1 MYNIVN
7 RAEETG
13 SHHDRHRSGR
23 PKGSSTRDDSL
34 IVRQSL
40 QDRRL
45 TVPDLGKSWELSG
58 VNVSN
63 TTVRRRL
70 QGRWAAKKP
79 FLTPK
84 LREKCLAFDRA
95 HPDWTLVDWSTVLFT
110 NEGKFSMFSDWRP
123 IVCAQATLW
132 DVIRQMFVVIIIDYF
147 WYKLNTDSVWIGDTL
162 FIFFILYL
170 L

>member
-1 MYNIVN
+1 MFFFSFKPTMYNIVN

-95 HPDWTLVDWSTVLFT
+95 HPDWTLVDWSTVL
-110 NEGKFSMFSDWRP
+110 
-123 IVCAQATLW
+123 
-132 DVIRQMFVVIIIDYF
+132 
-147 WYKLNTDSVWIGDTL
+147 
-162 FIFFILYL
+162 YL
-170 L
+170 LMRGNSACFQTDDPLFVRRRPCEMLLDKCLLL